1 VFRLKLTRIRDTRH
15 TRATAAAVLI
25 QALARGYCARYNAA
39 ASLSDRSQQHSE
51 QRALRTLQRCY
62 RGYRARCST
71 RQLALARTTAAWSSE
86 QWSAAIAAAGAP
98 QRQWHGLQEHAIS
111 SDGVGVGRALF
122 WCDNGS
128 AASCC
133 CVQPAVWA
141 AADAEELSEIGHKR
155 VYGHTRRDER
165 AAVRVQVRQYAYL
178 KHLY

>member
-1 VFRLKLTRIRDTRH
+1 
-15 TRATAAAVLI
+15 VLI

-39 ASLSDRSQQHSE
+39 ASLPDRAQQRSE

-71 RQLALARTTAAWSSE
+71 RQLALARTTAAWNTE

-98 QRQWHGLQEHAIS
+98 QRQWHGLQEYVVSGAS
-111 SDGVGVGRALF
+111 ASGVGRALF

-133 CVQPAVWA
+133 CVQPAAWA

-165 AAVRVQVRQYAYL
+165 AAVRVQVRQHTAL
-178 KHLY
+178 TASLLM